1 MAVDIVALVSVIGI
15 TASGVLG
22 TLFTSRCK
30 HVNCCW
36 GCIDCE
42 RKLKDD
48 HDTEDE
54 DKKNKNDV
62 VVAREVN
69 REEVSA

>member
-1 MAVDIVALVSVIGI
+1 MALDIVALVSVIGI
-15 TASGVLG
+15 TLSGVLT

-30 HVNCCW
+30 HINCCW

-48 HDTEDE
+48 TNTEEEE
-54 DKKNKNDV
+54 DKNV
-62 VVAREVN
+62 VIAKEVK
-69 REEVSA
+69 E

>member
-1 MAVDIVALVSVIGI
+1 MDIVSLVSVIGI
-15 TASGVLG
+15 TLSGVLT

-30 HVNCCW
+30 NIDCCW
-36 GCIDCE
+36 GGIVCE

-48 HDTEDE
+48 NDND
-54 DKKNKNDV
+54 DV
-62 VVAREVN
+62 VIAREVNVN

>member
-1 MAVDIVALVSVIGI
+1 MALDIVALVSVIGI
-15 TASGVLG
+15 SLSGILT

-30 HVNCCW
+30 HINCCW

-48 HDTEDE
+48 TNTEEEE
-54 DKKNKNDV
+54 DKNV
-62 VVAREVN
+62 VIAKEVK
-69 REEVSA
+69 E

>member
-1 MAVDIVALVSVIGI
+1 MDIVALVSVIGI
-15 TASGVLG
+15 TLSGVLT

-30 HVNCCW
+30 NINCCW
-36 GCIDCE
+36 GGVVCE

-48 HDTEDE
+48 NDTDN
-54 DKKNKNDV
+54 DDV
-62 VVAREVN
+62 VIAREVNVN

>member
-1 MAVDIVALVSVIGI
+1 MALDIVALVSVIGI
-15 TASGVLG
+15 TVSGVLG

-62 VVAREVN
+62 VVAREVD
-69 REEVSA
+69 RA